1 MGRRGRWLAMAV
13 AVLVAGAGLW
23 AVRGPASASTPA
35 AKEVPAASGTTSPT
49 PAQASTKAPTEA
61 PPETP
66 QPVAPAPAPPDLV
79 TPALDAAL
87 AGFEGTLSL
96 AVVDHVRG
104 TTTLYHA
111 DDTFR
116 TASIVKVAILAELL
130 DREPELSDDDRA
142 LAYQMI
148 TVSDNDAAT
157 DLWDAIDGA
166 TGLTDLVDRLGLAH
180 TVPGED
186 GAWGVTTTTAADQ
199 VRLLDAV
206 TGPGLLATLMSE
218 VTADQRWGVTAAA
231 RPGESVLVK
240 NGWMNWDDVDGTWS
254 VNSIGRITGPGVD
267 VTIAVLSTG
276 ATTEERGIAAV
287 EAVAVAARAAGGW

>member
-1 MGRRGRWLAMAV
+1 MGRRGWWLGLAL
-13 AVLVAGAGLW
+13 AVLVAGAGLS
-23 AVRGPASASTPA
+23 AVRGQASASTPA
-35 AKEVPAASGTTSPT
+35 ARDVPAASGTTSPT
-49 PAQASTKAPTEA
+49 PAPTEA
-61 PPETP
+61 PPGTP

-96 AVVDHVRG
+96 AVVDHVHG

-130 DREPELSDDDRA
+130 DREPDLSDDDRA

-148 TVSDNDAAT
+148 TVSDNDAAS

-218 VTADQRWGVTAAA
+218 VNPDQRWGVTAAA
-231 RPGESVLVK
+231 RSGESVLVK
-240 NGWMNWDDVDGTWS
+240 DGWMNWDDVDGTWS

-276 ATTEERGIAAV
+276 STAEEDGIAAV
-287 EAVAVAARAAGGW
+287 EKAATAARAAGGW